1 MYNIL
6 ARHVVEGSP
15 RTATELD
22 DLDLSPPD
30 EVLQKLK
37 LHTRFGI
44 ETGLRL
50 SGVAQAVN
58 KGELWIVKV
67 IRLMPPG
74 AWNIV
79 MRPIS
84 GQILA
89 SRRLTR
95 FTVLSAGFAPNTPL
109 HKGSIKGWENTS
121 RWRDIFTKP
130 LHCYVPLET
139 SKLKMFNYMWKYWNI
154 FTPDPV
160 STWPFGVLSIY
171 VSVYLHSRWFPF
183 KVFVTWG

>member
-1 MYNIL
+1 MTCCREFATQINW
-6 ARHVVEGSP
+6 ARWPGPIPAWWSLH
-15 RTATELD
+15 
-22 DLDLSPPD
+22 
-30 EVLQKLK
+30 KLK

-44 ETGLRL
+44 KTGLRL

-67 IRLMPPG
+67 IRLLPPG

-95 FTVLSAGFAPNTPL
+95 FTVLSAGFAPNSPL

-121 RWRDIFTKP
+121 RSRDISTEP
-130 LHCYVPLET
+130 LHCNVPQET
-139 SKLKMFNYMWKYWNI
+139 EKLQFFNYTLKYWNI
-154 FTPDPV
+154 
-160 STWPFGVLSIY
+160 LLEIQ
-171 VSVYLHSRWFPF
+171 L
-183 KVFVTWG
+183 

>member
-1 MYNIL
+1 MQSNWT
-6 ARHVVEGSP
+6 RWPGE
-15 RTATELD
+15 
-22 DLDLSPPD
+22 SPPD
-30 EVLQKLK
+30 EVLHKLK
-37 LHTRFGI
+37 LHTWFGV

-67 IRLMPPG
+67 IRLLPPG

-121 RWRDIFTKP
+121 RSRDIFTKP
-130 LHCYVPLET
+130 LHYNVPLET
-139 SKLKMFNYMWKYWNI
+139 RKLKMFNYMWKYWNI
-154 FTPDPV
+154 FTRDPV
-160 STWPFGVLSIY
+160 STRPFGVLSAY
-171 VSVYLHSRWFPF
+171 VSVYLHSR
-183 KVFVTWG
+183 